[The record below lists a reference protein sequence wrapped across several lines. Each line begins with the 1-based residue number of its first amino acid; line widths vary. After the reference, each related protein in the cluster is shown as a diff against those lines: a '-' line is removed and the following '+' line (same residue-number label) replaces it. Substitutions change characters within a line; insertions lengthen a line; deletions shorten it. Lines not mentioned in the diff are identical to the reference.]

1 MATAYFSKR
10 NLQFLLYDVFK
21 AEELTQYEHFS
32 AHDRETFNL
41 VLDSATYIADT
52 LMHPYFKDVDRN
64 QPELK
69 DGKVTVH
76 PKIREYLNAVGEAG
90 LIGAGF
96 SFEHGGQQLPET
108 INSLVGFILMAAN
121 NGMMYMGLTSGAAH
135 LITSFGSPE
144 LSEFYV
150 PNLLAG
156 KWQGTM
162 ALTEPQAGSSLS
174 DVTTSATPQP
184 DGTYKIKGQKV
195 FISAGDHDAAD
206 NIIHLMLAR
215 IDGAPKGTKGI
226 SLFVVPKY
234 RPGVDS
240 PGVDSPTD
248 DGAFVDNDVTSTG
261 VYHKMGQKGV
271 PAMHLTMG
279 SNDNTVGYLVGEPH
293 HGLPYM
299 FQMMN
304 EARIGVGMTAAAIAT
319 AAYYEALQYAKERPQ
334 SRRLNEKNHL
344 DAPQT
349 PIINHPDVR
358 RMLLFQ
364 KAITEGSLSLLV
376 EASKLF
382 DLSQVAEGEEKE
394 NAFLLLDLLM
404 PVAKSYPSEMGVQSV
419 SQSLQTFGGYGFT
432 EDFPVEQLYRDIR
445 ITPIYEG
452 TTGIQAQDLLGRKM
466 TMKGGKAPQLLFA
479 EMGKTIA
486 EASTYDDLKPYADL
500 LTAELKRTQDVVM
513 TLMPYA
519 MNGETE
525 RYLSDAT
532 LFLELFGI
540 VVIAWQWM
548 KQAIVAKQALV
559 TQNPQGDELAF
570 YEGKIHTMK
579 FFFHYEVPKTLGL
592 AKRLKDPEVLTI
604 VTEKEFAL

>member
-1 MATAYFSKR
+1 MATTYFSKR
-10 NLQFLLYDVFK
+10 NLLFLLHEVFK
-21 AEELTQYEHFS
+21 AEELNKYEYFS

-41 VLDSATYIADT
+41 VIDSATYIADT
-52 LMHPYFKDVDRN
+52 LMHPYLKEIDKN

-69 DGKVTVH
+69 DGQVTVH
-76 PKIREYLNAVGEAG
+76 PKIKEFMKAMGDAG

-96 SFEHGGQQLPET
+96 SFEHGGQQLPEM
-108 INSLVGFILMAAN
+108 MAAN
-121 NGMMYMGLTSGAAH
+121 NGMMYTGLSSGAAH

-144 LSEFYV
+144 LNEFYV
-150 PNLLAG
+150 PHMLSG
-156 KWQGTM
+156 QWQGTM

-184 DGTYKIKGQKV
+184 DGTYKINGQKV
-195 FISAGDHDAAD
+195 FISAGDHDAAE
-206 NIIHLMLAR
+206 NIVHLMLAR

-234 RPGVDS
+234 RQDEAGNI
-240 PGVDSPTD
+240 
-248 DGAFVDNDVTSTG
+248 VDNDVTSTG

-293 HGLPYM
+293 KGLPYM

-304 EARIGVGMTAAAIAT
+304 EARIGVGMTAAGIAT
-319 AAYYEALQYAKERPQ
+319 AAYYAALQYAKERPQ
-334 SRRLNEKNHL
+334 SRRLNEKNLL

-364 KAITEGSLSLLV
+364 KAVTEGSLSLLI
-376 EASKLF
+376 EAARLF
-382 DLSQVAEGEEKE
+382 DISSVAEGDEKE
-394 NAFLLLDLLM
+394 NAFLMLDLLM

-419 SQSLQTFGGYGFT
+419 SQSVQTFGGYGFT

-479 EMGKTIA
+479 EISKTIA
-486 EASTYDDLKPYADL
+486 EASTFDDLKPYAES
-500 LTAELKRTQDVVM
+500 LTAELKRVQDVVGS
-513 TLMPYA
+513 LLPHA
-519 MNGETE
+519 MNGDTE
-525 RYLSDAT
+525 RYLADAT
-532 LFLELFGI
+532 LFLEMFGI
-540 VVIAWQWM
+540 VVVAWQWL
-548 KQAIVAKQALV
+548 KQAMVAKQMIV
-559 TQNPQGDELAF
+559 TQNPQGDDLTF

-592 AKRLKDPEVLTI
+592 AVRLKDTEVLTI
-604 VTEKEFAL
+604 VSEKELAL

>member
-1 MATAYFSKR
+1 MATTYFSKR
-10 NLQFLLYDVFK
+10 NLHFLLHEVFK
-21 AEELTQYEHFS
+21 AEELTKYDYFS
-32 AHDRETFNL
+32 AHDQETFNL

-52 LMHPYFKDVDRN
+52 LMHPYLKEVDKN

-69 DGKVTVH
+69 DGQITVH
-76 PKIREYLNAVGEAG
+76 PKIREYLKAMGEAG

-96 SFEHGGQQLPET
+96 SFEHGGQQLPEM
-108 INSLVGFILMAAN
+108 ISSCVGFILMAAN
-121 NGMMYMGLTSGAAH
+121 NGMMYTGLTSGAAH
-135 LITSFGSPE
+135 LITSFSSPE
-144 LSEFYV
+144 LVETYV
-150 PNLLAG
+150 PQLLNG
-156 KWQGTM
+156 TWQGTM

-184 DGTYKIKGQKV
+184 DGSYKIKGQKV
-195 FISAGDHDAAD
+195 FISAGDHDAVD
-206 NIIHLMLAR
+206 NIVHLMLAR
-215 IDGAPKGTKGI
+215 INGAPKGTKGI

-234 RPGVDS
+234 RLSEQGNPM
-240 PGVDSPTD
+240 
-248 DGAFVDNDVTSTG
+248 DNDVISTG

-279 SNDNTVGYLVGEPH
+279 TMDNTIGYLVGEPNQ
-293 HGLPYM
+293 GLSYM

-304 EARIGVGMTAAAIAT
+304 EARIGVGMTATGIAT
-319 AAYYEALQYAKERPQ
+319 AAYYAALQYARERPQ
-334 SRRLNEKNHL
+334 SRRLNEKNQL
-344 DAPQT
+344 NAPQT
-349 PIINHPDVR
+349 AIINHPDVR

-364 KAITEGSLSLLV
+364 KSVTEGSLSLLL
-376 EASKLF
+376 EAARLY
-382 DLSQVAEGEEKE
+382 DISQVAEGEEKE

-419 SQSLQTFGGYGFT
+419 SQSVQTFGGYGFT

-479 EMGKTIA
+479 EIGRTIA
-486 EASTYDDLKPYADL
+486 EASTFDELKPYADKL
-500 LTAELKRTQDVVM
+500 AAELKRTQEVLTSLLPHAQQGDI
-513 TLMPYA
+513 
-519 MNGETE
+519 E

-540 VVIAWQWM
+540 VLVAWQWL
-548 KQAIVAKQALV
+548 KQALVAKQALV
-559 TQNPQGDELAF
+559 TKNPQGDELAF

-592 AKRLKDPEVLTI
+592 AQRLTDPEVLTI
-604 VTEKEFAL
+604 VTEKELAL

>member
-1 MATAYFSKR
+1 MATTYFSKR
-10 NLQFLLYDVFK
+10 NLQFLLFEVFK
-21 AEELTQYEHFS
+21 ADELTQYDYFS
-32 AHDRETFNL
+32 AHDRETFNM

-52 LMHPYFKDVDRN
+52 LMYPYLKEVDKN

-69 DGKVTVH
+69 EGRVTVH
-76 PKIREYLNAVGEAG
+76 PQIKAYLKAMGEAG

-96 SFEHGGQQLPET
+96 SFEHGGQQLPEM
-108 INSLVGFILMAAN
+108 ICSSVGFIVMAAN
-121 NGMMYMGLTSGAAH
+121 NGMMYTGLSSGAAH
-135 LITSFGSPE
+135 LITSFGSPA
-144 LSEFYV
+144 LIDAYV
-150 PNLLAG
+150 PNLLSG
-156 KWQGTM
+156 TWQGTM

-174 DVTTSATPQP
+174 DVTTTATPLTTNDSTATSQS
-184 DGTYKIKGQKV
+184 GVYRIKGQKV
-195 FISAGDHDAAD
+195 FISAGDHDASE

-234 RPGVDS
+234 RL
-240 PGVDSPTD
+240 D
-248 DGAFVDNDVTSTG
+248 DQGNFVDNDVTSTG

-279 SNDNTVGYLVGEPH
+279 SNDDTIGYLVGQPNQ
-293 HGLPYM
+293 GLSYM

-304 EARIGVGMTAAAIAT
+304 EARIGVGMTATAIAT
-319 AAYYEALQYAKERPQ
+319 AAYYAALQYAKERPQ

-344 DAPQT
+344 DSPQI

-364 KAITEGSLSLLV
+364 KAVTEGSLSLLL
-376 EASKLF
+376 EASRLY
-382 DLSQVAEGEEKE
+382 DLHEVTEGEEKE
-394 NAFLLLDLLM
+394 NTFLLLDLLM
-404 PVAKSYPSEMGVQSV
+404 PVAKSFPSEMGVQSV

-479 EMGKTIA
+479 EISKTIGV
-486 EASTYDDLKPYADL
+486 ASTYDDLKPYADL
-500 LTAELKRTQDVVM
+500 LTNELKRTQDV
-513 TLMPYA
+513 LASLLPYA
-519 MNGETE
+519 QQGNIE

-532 LFLELFGI
+532 LFLEFFGI
-540 VVIAWQWM
+540 VVIAWQWL
-548 KQAIVAKQALV
+548 KQALVAKQALL
-559 TQNPQGDELAF
+559 TQNPEGDELAF

-579 FFFHYEVPKTLGL
+579 YYFHYEVPKTLGL
-592 AKRLKDPEVLTI
+592 AVRLKDPEVLTI
-604 VTEKEFAL
+604 VTEKELAL

>member
-1 MATAYFSKR
+1 MATYFSKR
-10 NLQFLLYDVFK
+10 NLQFLLHEVFQ
-21 AEELTQYEHFS
+21 AEQLAQYEYFS
-32 AHDRETFNL
+32 GHDKETFNM
-41 VLDSATYIADT
+41 VLDSVTHIADT
-52 LMHPYFKDVDRN
+52 LMYPYLKDADKN

-76 PKIREYLNAVGEAG
+76 PKIKEYLKAMGEAG

-96 SFEHGGQQLPET
+96 SYDHGGQQLPEL
-108 INSLVGFILMAAN
+108 INSTVGFILMAAN
-121 NGMMYMGLTSGAAH
+121 NGMMYTGLTSGAAH
-135 LITSFGSPE
+135 LITSFGSEE
-144 LSEFYV
+144 LQKTYV
-150 PNLLAG
+150 ENMLSG

-174 DVTTSATPQP
+174 DVVTSATPQP
-184 DGTYKIKGQKV
+184 DGTYKIRGQKV

-206 NIIHLMLAR
+206 NIIHLLLAR

-234 RPGVDS
+234 R
-240 PGVDSPTD
+240 T
-248 DGAFVDNDVTSTG
+248 DGAPNDVTSTG
-261 VYHKMGQKGV
+261 VYHKMGQRGV
-271 PAMHLTMG
+271 PAMHLTYG
-279 SNDNTVGYLVGEPH
+279 ENDDCIGYLVGQPH
-293 HGLPYM
+293 MGLSYM

-319 AAYYEALQYAKERPQ
+319 AAYHAALQYAKERPQ
-334 SRRLNEKNHL
+334 SRRLNQKHAL

-364 KAITEGSLSLLV
+364 KAVTEGSLSLLL
-376 EASKLF
+376 ETARLF
-382 DLSQVAEGEEKE
+382 DLAQVTEGEEKE
-394 NAFLLLDLLM
+394 NNTLLLEILTPM
-404 PVAKSYPSEMGVQSV
+404 AKTYPSEMGVQAT
-419 SQSLQTFGGYGFT
+419 SQSVQTFGGYGFT

-466 TMKGGKAPQLLFA
+466 TMKGGKAAQLLFA
-479 EMGKTIA
+479 EIGKSIA
-486 EASTYDDLKPYADL
+486 EASAYDDLKPYADKL
-500 LTAELKRTQDVVM
+500 KGELKQAQEVFM
-513 TLMPYA
+513 ALMPHA
-519 MNGETE
+519 MSDVE

-532 LFLELFGI
+532 LFLEMLGI
-540 VVIAWQWM
+540 VTVAWQWL
-548 KQAIVAKQALV
+548 KQAVVAKQALL

-592 AKRLKDPEVLTI
+592 AARLKDPEVLTI
-604 VTEKEFAL
+604 VSEKELAL

>member
-1 MATAYFSKR
+1 MATTYFSKR
-10 NLQFLLYDVFK
+10 NLHFLLHEVFK
-21 AEELTQYEHFS
+21 AEELAKYDYFS
-32 AHDRETFNL
+32 AHDKETFNM
-41 VLDSATYIADT
+41 VLDSAIYIADT
-52 LMHPYFKDVDRN
+52 IMHPNLKDVDRN

-76 PKIREYLNAVGEAG
+76 PRIREFLKAMGDAG

-96 SFEHGGQQLPET
+96 SFDHGGQQVPEL
-108 INSLVGFILMAAN
+108 ISSAVGFILMAAN
-121 NGMMYMGLTSGAAH
+121 NGMMYTGLTSGAAH
-135 LITSFGSPE
+135 LITAFGTPE

-150 PNLLAG
+150 PNMLAG
-156 KWQGTM
+156 TWQGTM

-174 DVTTSATPQP
+174 DVTTSATPLP
-184 DGTYKIKGQKV
+184 DGSYKINGQKV

-215 IDGAPKGTKGI
+215 IVGAPKGTKGI

-234 RPGVDS
+234 RLDEQGN
-240 PGVDSPTD
+240 T
-248 DGAFVDNDVTSTG
+248 VDNDVQSTG
-261 VYHKMGQKGV
+261 VYHKLGQKGV

-279 SNDNTVGYLVGEPH
+279 SNDNTIGYIVGEPH
-293 HGLPYM
+293 QGLRYM

-319 AAYYEALQYAKERPQ
+319 AAYYSALQYARERPQ
-334 SRRLNEKNHL
+334 SRRLNDKNLL

-364 KAITEGSLSLLV
+364 KAVTEGSLSLLL
-376 EASKLF
+376 EAARLYDISE
-382 DLSQVAEGEEKE
+382 VAEGDEKE

-466 TMKGGKAPQLLFA
+466 TQKGGKAPQLLFA
-479 EMGKTIA
+479 EIGKTIR
-486 EASTYDDLKPYADL
+486 EASTHDELKPYAQQL
-500 LTAELKRTQDVVM
+500 GAELKRTQEVVESL
-513 TLMPYA
+513 TPHA
-519 MNGETE
+519 MNGDTE
-525 RYLSDAT
+525 RYLADAT

-540 VVIAWQWM
+540 VVVAWQWL
-548 KQAIVAKQALV
+548 KQSVVAKQAML
-559 TQNPQGDELAF
+559 TQNPQGNELAF

-592 AKRLKDPEVLTI
+592 AVRLKDTEVLTI
-604 VTEKEFAL
+604 VSAKELAL

>member
-1 MATAYFSKR
+1 MSAYFSKR
-10 NLQFLLYDVFK
+10 NLQFLLHEVFR
-21 AEELTQYEHFS
+21 AEDLTQYPYFQ
-32 AHDRETFNL
+32 AHDRGTFDMA
-41 VLDSATYIADT
+41 LDSASHIADT
-52 LMHPYFKDVDRN
+52 LMYPYVRDIDRN

-76 PKIREYLNAVGEAG
+76 PKIKEYIKALGEAG

-96 SFEHGGQQLPET
+96 SFEKGGQQLPEL
-108 INSLVGFILMAAN
+108 INSCIGFILMAAN
-121 NGMMYMGLTSGAAH
+121 NGMMYTGLTSGSAN
-135 LITSFGSPE
+135 LIATFGSDE
-144 LSEFYV
+144 LNETYV
-150 PNLLAG
+150 PNMLSG

-174 DVTTSATPQP
+174 DITTSATPQP
-184 DGTYKIKGQKV
+184 DGAYKIKGQKV

-226 SLFVVPKY
+226 SLFVVSKY
-234 RPGVDS
+234 RLTEAGQ
-240 PGVDSPTD
+240 
-248 DGAFVDNDVTSTG
+248 VDNDVTSTG

-279 SNDNTVGYLVGEPH
+279 ERDDCVGYLVGQPH
-293 HGLPYM
+293 MGLPYM

-304 EARIGVGMTAAAIAT
+304 EARIGVGMTAAGIAT
-319 AAYYEALQYAKERPQ
+319 AAYHAALQYARERPQ
-334 SRRLNEKNHL
+334 SRRLNEKNAL
-344 DAPQT
+344 DTPQT

-364 KAITEGSLSLLV
+364 KAVTEGSLSLLL
-376 EASKLF
+376 EAARLY
-382 DLSQVAEGEEKE
+382 DVAHAGEGEEKE
-394 NAFLLLDLLM
+394 NAHLLLEILM
-404 PVAKSYPSEMGVQSV
+404 PMAKTYPSEMGVQSV

-466 TMKGGKAPQLLFA
+466 TMKGGKAAQLLMA

-486 EASTYDDLKPYADL
+486 EAAAHDELKPYAGML
-500 LTAELKRTQDVVM
+500 KAELGRLQEVVQA
-513 TLMPYA
+513 LMPHAGSGDY
-519 MNGETE
+519 E

-532 LFLELFGI
+532 LFLEQMGI
-540 VVIAWQWM
+540 VVVAWQWL
-548 KQAIVAKQALV
+548 KQAIVAKQALL
-559 TQNPQGDELAF
+559 TQNPHGDELAF

-579 FFFHYEVPKTLGL
+579 YFFHYEIPKTLGL
-592 AKRLKDPEVLTI
+592 AARLKDTEVLTI
-604 VTEKEFAL
+604 VSAKELAL

>member
-1 MATAYFSKR
+1 MATSYFSKR
-10 NLQFLLYDVFK
+10 NLQFLLHEVFK
-21 AEELTQYEHFS
+21 AEELTQYDYFS

-52 LMHPYFKDVDRN
+52 IMHPYLKEIDRN

-69 DGKVTVH
+69 NGQVTVH
-76 PKIREYLNAVGEAG
+76 PKIKEYLKAMGDAG

-96 SFEHGGQQLPET
+96 SFDHGGQQLPEMVS
-108 INSLVGFILMAAN
+108 SLVGFILMAAN
-121 NGMMYMGLTSGAAH
+121 NGMMYTGLTSGAAH

-144 LSEFYV
+144 LIDFYV
-150 PNLLAG
+150 PNLLG
-156 KWQGTM
+156 GTWQGTM

-174 DVTTSATPQP
+174 DVMTSATPQP

-215 IDGAPKGTKGI
+215 IEGAPKGTKGI

-234 RPGVDS
+234 RPEAG
-240 PGVDSPTD
+240 G
-248 DGAFVDNDVTSTG
+248 FVDNDVTSTG

-279 SNDNTVGYLVGEPH
+279 SNDNTVGYLVGQPH
-293 HGLPYM
+293 QGLPYM

-304 EARIGVGMTAAAIAT
+304 EARIGVGMTATAIAT

-334 SRRLNEKNHL
+334 SRRLNEKNLL

-349 PIINHPDVR
+349 AIINHPDVR

-364 KAITEGSLSLLV
+364 KAVTEGSLSLLV
-376 EASKLF
+376 EAARLF
-382 DLSQVAEGEEKE
+382 DISQVAEGDEKE

-432 EDFPVEQLYRDIR
+432 EDFPIEQLYRDIR

-479 EMGKTIA
+479 EMHKTIA
-486 EASTYDDLKPYADL
+486 QASTFDDLKPYADQL
-500 LTAELKRTQDVVM
+500 SAELNQTQQVVM
-513 TLMPYA
+513 SLMPHA
-519 MNGETE
+519 MKGDTE

-540 VVIAWQWM
+540 VVVAWQWL
-548 KQAIVAKQALV
+548 KQAIVAKQTLL

-570 YEGKIHTMK
+570 YESKLHTMK
-579 FFFHYEVPKTLGL
+579 FFFHYEVPKTMGL
-592 AKRLKDPEVLTI
+592 AKRLQDTEVLTI
-604 VTEKEFAL
+604 VSEKELAL

>member
-1 MATAYFSKR
+1 MATTYFSKR
-10 NLQFLLYDVFK
+10 NLQFLLHEVFK
-21 AEELTQYEHFS
+21 AEELNQYEYYS

-52 LMHPYFKDVDRN
+52 LMHPYLKDVDKN

-69 DGKVTVH
+69 NGQVTVH
-76 PKIREYLNAVGEAG
+76 PKVKEFMQAMGDAG

-96 SFEHGGQQLPET
+96 SFEHGGQQLPEMVS
-108 INSLVGFILMAAN
+108 SLVGFILMAAN
-121 NGMMYMGLTSGAAH
+121 NGMMYTGLSSGAAH

-144 LSEFYV
+144 LTEFYV
-150 PNLLAG
+150 PNMLAG

-184 DGTYKIKGQKV
+184 DGSYKLKGQKV
-195 FISAGDHDAAD
+195 FISAGDHDAVD
-206 NIIHLMLAR
+206 NIVHLMLAR

-234 RPGVDS
+234 RPAVNS
-240 PGVDSPTD
+240 A
-248 DGAFVDNDVTSTG
+248 DGNGGFVDNDVQSTG

-293 HGLPYM
+293 QGLPYM

-319 AAYYEALQYAKERPQ
+319 AAYYAALQYARERPQ
-334 SRRLNEKNHL
+334 SRRLNEKNL
-344 DAPQT
+344 LNAPQT

-364 KAITEGSLSLLV
+364 KAVTEGSLSLLV
-376 EASKLF
+376 EAARLYDISR
-382 DLSQVAEGEEKE
+382 VAEGEEKE

-419 SQSLQTFGGYGFT
+419 SQSVQTFGGYGFT

-479 EMGKTIA
+479 EIGKIIA
-486 EASTYDDLKPYADL
+486 EAATFDDLKPYADQ
-500 LTAELKRTQDVVM
+500 LTGELKRAQEVFTA
-513 TLMPYA
+513 LMPHA
-519 MNGETE
+519 MKGDTE
-525 RYLSDAT
+525 RYLADAT

-540 VVIAWQWM
+540 VVVAWQWL
-548 KQAIVAKQALV
+548 KQATVAKQALL
-559 TQNPQGDELAF
+559 TQNPQGDDLVF

-592 AKRLKDPEVLTI
+592 AQRLKDTEVLTI
-604 VTEKEFAL
+604 VSEKELAL